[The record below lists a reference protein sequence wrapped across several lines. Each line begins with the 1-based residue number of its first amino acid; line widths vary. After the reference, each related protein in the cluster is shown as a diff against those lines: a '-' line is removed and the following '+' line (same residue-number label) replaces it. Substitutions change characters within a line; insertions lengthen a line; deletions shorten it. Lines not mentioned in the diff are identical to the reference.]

1 MFWLVISRPNSLT
14 SFFGIE
20 PPRDYPAVAAMIV
33 FDDFV
38 GKSEFSDIRALALI
52 AFVVPAPTVKFA
64 GPCENCLLRRA
75 VLANFKVR

>member
-1 MFWLVISRPNSLT
+1 M
-14 SFFGIE
+14 E
-20 PPRDYPAVAAMIV
+20 PARYYPEAAATIV

-38 GKSEFSDIRALALI
+38 GKSEFSDMRALALI

-75 VLANFKVR
+75 VLANFKVRWGC